1 MEFQY
6 MVYGKWNGKNEI
18 PNRRYEFFE
27 KKHLRFHPE
36 ILPSRIIQ

>member
-6 MVYGKWNGKNEI
+6 MVYGKWNGKNV
-18 PNRRYEFFE
+18 RRKEFFE